1 VSEIAGDPVLCAVLD
16 GVARITLNRPD
27 RLNASNGDMSRGLT
41 SAFSKAAGEA
51 DLQDFEA
58 ARTQSFA
65 LVRETLNSED
75 FKEAI
80 AAKREK
86 RAPRFEP
93 VTAEFMPPV
102 SKV

>member
-1 VSEIAGDPVLCAVLD
+1 MSEIAGDVVLYVVSD
-16 GVARITLNRPD
+16 GIARITLNRPD

-41 SAFSKAAGEA
+41 SAFSKAAGDA

-58 ARTQSFA
+58 TRD
-65 LVRETLNSED
+65 TLNSED

-86 RAPRFEP
+86 RAPRFGP
-93 VTAEFMPPV
+93 VTAEFTPPV
-102 SKV
+102 SNG